1 MDREHSNDDYCV
13 GIDLGTTNTV
23 CAVWE
28 RGRDGPE
35 MIDITQPVDFTSGAV
50 DRSRLLPSALSIQQ
64 EGLFVGKA
72 ARQALCLGRGKTFTS
87 TKRNMGKPWLSPTEF
102 DWTPE
107 RVAGAVLSVVH
118 QELGRRYGTPPL
130 RVVITVPASFG
141 TEARRATL
149 LAARLA
155 GFDAAT
161 VRLFDEP
168 TAALLAELQQN
179 SEYKLTAEPRR
190 VMAIDIGG
198 GTLDVTLVTLHREGG
213 RTVFD
218 VQGQS
223 RLNTLAGDDFDL
235 NIAGLLL
242 KRFLDDRKLEFQLLD
257 RLSKIRLCS
266 DLLLRAEEVKTRLS
280 VILRGEKPSAWGK
293 FREPV
298 VITETPDRQAWRTE
312 LHGQDLAAALL
323 EYFPLDDNVR
333 RRREEVTFFR
343 PIQECLDAARGITGE
358 TVEPAEAWL
367 AGGSAYLPFIPF
379 AIRKILDIPCRIV
392 SEPMHAI
399 ALGAAWFAGL
409 HDFGDGEMTIR
420 ERMFEGIY
428 LQTADQSFVEMVGA
442 RELVPMARIERPDLL
457 AMPMADLRVE
467 VDLFVGHD
475 GPSCDTKEVAPK
487 LMPLARRRISFPE
500 LLPRE
505 QRISVGVE
513 VTANREVLFDFSTHV
528 AGRQLAGQVTAS
540 LAYGGDSAGAERRL
554 PPINQRPGGNEG

>member
-1 MDREHSNDDYCV
+1 MDMEQSNDYCV

-28 RGRDGPE
+28 RGRNGPE
-35 MIDITQPVDFTSGAV
+35 IIDITQPVDFTSGAV
-50 DRSRLLPSALSIQQ
+50 DRSRLLPSVLSIQQ

-72 ARQALCLGRGKTFTS
+72 ARQAWCLGRGKTFTS
-87 TKRNMGKPWLSPTEF
+87 TKRNMGKPWISPTEF

-130 RVVITVPASFG
+130 RVIITVPASFG

-155 GFDAAT
+155 GFGAAT
-161 VRLFDEP
+161 LRLFDEP

-179 SEYKLTAEPRR
+179 PEYTLTAEPRR
-190 VMAIDIGG
+190 VMVIDIGG
-198 GTLDVTLVTLHREGG
+198 GTLDVSLVTLHREGG
-213 RTVFD
+213 RAVFD

-242 KRFLDDRKLEFQLLD
+242 KRFLDERKLQFQFLD
-257 RLSKIRLCS
+257 RPSRIRLCS

-280 VILRGEKPSAWGK
+280 TILRGEKPRAWER

-312 LHGQDLAAALL
+312 LHGEDMAAALM
-323 EYFPLDDNVR
+323 EYFPLDHDLR
-333 RRREEVTFFR
+333 RRRQEVTFFR
-343 PIQECLDAARGITGE
+343 PIQECLDAARDITGE
-358 TVEPAEAWL
+358 TVEPTEVWL
-367 AGGSAYLPFIPF
+367 AGGSAYLPFIPL
-379 AIRKILDIPCRIV
+379 AIGKILDTPCRLV
-392 SEPMHAI
+392 GEPMHAVAI
-399 ALGAAWFAGL
+399 GAAWFAGL
-409 HDFGDGEMTIR
+409 HDFGDAEMTIR
-420 ERMFEGIY
+420 ERMFEGVF
-428 LQTADQSFVEMVGA
+428 LQTADQSFVKMVGA

-457 AMPMADLRVE
+457 AMPMADRRVE
-467 VDLFVGHD
+467 VDLFVGDD
-475 GPSCDTKEVAPK
+475 GSSRDAGELGPT

-500 LLPRE
+500 LLPKG

-513 VTANREVLFDFSTHV
+513 VTANREVLFDFSTHL
-528 AGRQLAGQVTAS
+528 AGRQLSGQVTAS
-540 LAYGGDSAGAERRL
+540 LAYGGGSGGGERLL